1 MEKHGGRDAFIVT
14 GDPGCMVRA
23 QLSPYTLLDVKHS
36 LGSSIGVA
44 AGLAVSQQRSG
55 TGKRVVAL
63 SGDSGFLH
71 SGLAGLVDAVHTG
84 APLTVVILDNG
95 TTALSGGQP
104 HPASGIDARRAP
116 QQAVDLAALVRA
128 CGVEA
133 VRIADIDCGDDI
145 RAAVEAGLQAEG
157 VAVVIARG
165 KCPRWA

>member
-1 MEKHGGRDAFIVT
+1 VI
-14 GDPGCMVRA
+14 
-23 QLSPYTLLDVKHS
+23 
-36 LGSSIGVA
+36 
-44 AGLAVSQQRSG
+44 
-55 TGKRVVAL
+55 AL

-84 APLTVVILDNG
+84 APLTVVVLDNG

-116 QQAVDLAALVRA
+116 QRAVDLAALVRA

-145 RAAVEAGLQAEG
+145 RAAVEAGLQAED

-165 KCPRWA
+165 KCRRWE